1 MVPVNRRVIATFAKL
16 ENTMAE
22 TQKTQSARLEQEAA
36 ALEQEWKTNPRRRS
50 VKRSYSAA
58 DVVRLRGSVVEEHTL
73 ARRGAEKLWN
83 LLHTED
89 YVHALGALTGNQA
102 VQQVRAGLKAI
113 YLSGQ
118 TYPNHSLYPAA
129 SVRAVVRRINNAL
142 MRADQISWAEGNTDI
157 DWFAP
162 IVADAED
169 GFGGPLNAFELMK
182 GMIAAGAAGV
192 HWED

>member
-36 ALEQEWKTNPRRRS
+36 ALEQEWKTNPRWRG

-113 YLSGQ
+113 HLRAAERPAGQ
-118 TYPNHSLYPAA
+118 GGSC
-129 SVRAVVRRINNAL
+129 RG
-142 MRADQISWAEGNTDI
+142 AE
-157 DWFAP
+157 
-162 IVADAED
+162 
-169 GFGGPLNAFELMK
+169 
-182 GMIAAGAAGV
+182 
-192 HWED
+192 